1 MEGIS
6 KDELIRLQSSI
17 FARDDEECANVKL
30 RMLTIIIDQ
39 CHEPQEPWMTL
50 DEFLN
55 SGFEGLCWVYSVYK
69 DIFVV
74 QFIDDNFISINT
86 GAKAQLKYIERVMP
100 IHKPEP
106 PR

>member
-1 MEGIS
+1 MRGIS
-6 KDELIRLQSSI
+6 EDRLVEKLGYTDQPSYEDLLNELI
-17 FARDDEECANVKL
+17 DECQEL
-30 RMLTIIIDQ
+30 
-39 CHEPQEPWMTL
+39 QEPWMTL
-50 DEFLN
+50 DEFLK
-55 SGFEGLCWVYSVYK
+55 SGFDGQCWVYSVYK
-69 DIFVV
+69 DIFSV

>member
-1 MEGIS
+1 MIGIP
-6 KDELIRLQSSI
+6 
-17 FARDDEECANVKL
+17 EETVKK
-30 RMLTIIIDQ
+30 IIDKHKFDSWDEIEDSLISECQ
-39 CHEPQEPWMTL
+39 ELQEPWMTL
-50 DEFLN
+50 DEFLK
-55 SGFEGLCWVYSVYK
+55 SEFEGLCWVYSVYK

>member
-1 MEGIS
+1 MRGIS
-6 KDELIRLQSSI
+6 EERL
-17 FARDDEECANVKL
+17 KK
-30 RMLTIIIDQ
+30 IIAGSRGAIPESLLLA
-39 CHEPQEPWMTL
+39 CHEVQEPWMTL
-50 DEFLN
+50 DEFLK
-55 SGFEGLCWVYSVYK
+55 SGFEGLCWVCSVYK
-69 DIFVV
+69 DIFAL

>member
-1 MEGIS
+1 MRGIS
-6 KDELIRLQSSI
+6 EKRLKAILHNQVLTPKTQSFIQYLI
-17 FARDDEECANVKL
+17 DDECQEL
-30 RMLTIIIDQ
+30 
-39 CHEPQEPWMTL
+39 QEPWMTL
-50 DEFLN
+50 DEFLK
-55 SGFEGLCWVYSVYK
+55 SGFEGLCWVCSVYK
-69 DIFVV
+69 DIFAL

>member
-1 MEGIS
+1 MRGIPEDKAIEIGEQIDS
-6 KDELIRLQSSI
+6 CKYLECSVKEWLRDE
-17 FARDDEECANVKL
+17 C
-30 RMLTIIIDQ
+30 
-39 CHEPQEPWMTL
+39 QELNPWMTL
-50 DEFLN
+50 DEFLK

-86 GAKAQLKYIERVMP
+86 GAKAQLKYIERIMP